1 MTCFTFIISYDTIR
15 SGENMK
21 KKIIIYTVS
30 IIAFLAIAIVSIIG
44 GINTHNKKVL
54 KQELNNLIES
64 YDANETLSYKNYLIN
79 STHTNVTNNNGKYTF
94 NYKNKQVTITE
105 DKIVKISNTT
115 VPKYDY
121 SFDSVE
127 DMVSSPKLKVDDI
140 VYVKSYYKNKN
151 IGGGYYTIVNAR
163 DDNSYCIDLDLGL
176 VAQLKVYDKTIY
188 VSQLGAYADG
198 KTDDHTAIQ
207 QSIDLCGENID
218 TIIFDKG
225 NYLCNDYIDIINV
238 SNINIIG
245 NNSTIIVN
253 DQFNTVDTG
262 EFFFNVYGSED
273 ILISGLNINYDFN
286 QQMRG
291 IRTQLVINAS
301 DNIELYGCKLTIP
314 KSLREV
320 SQVGYTN
327 IDCYS
332 DWHNIIIN
340 NCTFT
345 NYCDCEE
352 GGGMWIRDLHN
363 KGCDNIKVVNSSFTK
378 VAHDEILAVFMG
390 QISNV
395 LIKNNTFNVPDT
407 GLSSSVMNFTLG
419 SSSSVQAENITFSD
433 NTIDASSTGGLIWS
447 KNTKN
452 LVVKNNNI
460 KTRLSSKAD
469 GSNTQSHF
477 RVFESQSNSDG
488 VTKKINS
495 IENNTIEVYSY
506 LDTYNFQYKIFSN
519 INNVKSN
526 NITIYPKVTNIF
538 IGCDNVINNKV
549 TNNSDVEFVSYN
561 TTTKFSNNSV
571 ILKGYTSCMFRWYG
585 YTLNKMITC
594 SNNSINYQYVESE
607 KSSCIV
613 MINNTKFV
621 SNTIDFN
628 NNLIAG
634 TTLSPQTRQLF
645 VVADD
650 EKEQQFLFKNNIV
663 TNYPDRNYVV
673 NAQIVKD

>member
-21 KKIIIYTVS
+21 KKIIIYSIS

-54 KQELNNLIES
+54 KNELNNLIEN
-64 YDANETLSYKNYLIN
+64 YNADETLSYKNYLIN
-79 STHTNVTNNNGKYTF
+79 NTHSNVTDNNGKYTF
-94 NYKNKQVTITE
+94 NYKNKLVTVTE
-105 DKIVKISNTT
+105 DKIVKISDTT
-115 VPKYDY
+115 APKYNY
-121 SFDSVE
+121 SFDCVQ
-127 DMVSSPKLKVDDI
+127 DMVSSTKLNVGDI

-151 IGGGYYTIVNAR
+151 IGGGYYTITDTTDN
-163 DDNSYCIDLDLGL
+163 NSYCLKLNSGL
-176 VAQLKVYDKTIY
+176 VAQLNINNKTIY

-207 QSIDLCGENID
+207 QSINLCGENID

-245 NNSTIIVN
+245 NNSTILVN
-253 DQFNTVDTG
+253 DQFKNVDTG
-262 EFFFNVYGSED
+262 EFFFNIYKSEN

-340 NCTFT
+340 HCTFT
-345 NYCDCEE
+345 NYCDCED

-390 QISNV
+390 QIKDV
-395 LIKNNTFNVPDT
+395 LIKNNNFYIPDT

-419 SSSSVQAENITFSD
+419 SGTSVQAENITFEN

-447 KNTKN
+447 KSTKN
-452 LVVKNNNI
+452 LVIKNNNI
-460 KTRLSSKAD
+460 KMRLSSKAN
-469 GSNTQSHF
+469 GSNTQNHF
-477 RVFESQSNSDG
+477 RAFESQSTSDG
-488 VTKKINS
+488 VIKKINS
-495 IENNTIEVYSY
+495 IENNNIEIYSY
-506 LDTYNFQYKIFSN
+506 LDTYNFQFKIFSN

-526 NITIYPKVTNIF
+526 NITIYPKITNIF
-538 IGCDNVINNKV
+538 IGCDNVINNTV
-549 TNNSDVEFVSYN
+549 TSNNDVEFVSYN

-594 SNNSINYQYVESE
+594 SNNSLNYQYEENE

-628 NNLIAG
+628 NNLIVG
-634 TTLSPQTRQLF
+634 TKLANNTRQLF

-663 TNYPDRNYVV
+663 TNYPDRNYIV
-673 NAQIVKD
+673 NTNIVKD